1 MLRLSDILHADVI
14 CKSDSSL
21 TGKVEDVYF
30 DEFCGKIVYFDI
42 SRADGRMLLPFSAA
56 ASVADAVVTEDSL
69 ALTSPGDADLTVLRS
84 ALIGRKIYT
93 ANGKSRGTVTDVL
106 FSAKGR
112 VASVVADG
120 TAYSPA
126 SFRAF
131 GDVLILKDAVG
142 AKRKTRKP
150 SFPKAEKDY
159 PVSILSAAP
168 PSPPDTRAAADGRS
182 AAVFPVGAGAA
193 AARPSADT
201 RAAAD
206 GRSAAVFPVGAG
218 AAAARPS
225 ADIRA
230 ADDEGDRPVYVS
242 DAAGGIDV
250 IFGGESF
257 TPYRVIAD
265 YNFLLGRTLADD
277 LVSYSGETLARRGE
291 RVSVETVEKARRHG
305 KLMDLTLSSR

>member
-150 SFPKAEKDY
+150 SFPEAEKDY

-168 PSPPDTRAAADGRS
+168 PSPPDTRAAADDRS
-182 AAVFPVGAGAA
+182 AAVF
-193 AARPSADT
+193 S
-201 RAAAD
+201 
-206 GRSAAVFPVGAG
+206 VGAG

-265 YNFLLGRTLADD
+265 YNFLLGRTLTDD

>member
-93 ANGKSRGTVTDVL
+93 ANGKSRGAVTDVL

-159 PVSILSAAP
+159 PVSILSAAQ
-168 PSPPDTRAAADGRS
+168 PSSSGAHAVAEDKSAAAFS
-182 AAVFPVGAGAA
+182 VGAGAA
-193 AARPSADT
+193 AAASPTPSASV

-206 GRSAAVFPVGAG
+206 DG
-218 AAAARPS
+218 
-225 ADIRA
+225 
-230 ADDEGDRPVYVS
+230 ERPVYVS

>member
-93 ANGKSRGTVTDVL
+93 ANGKSRGAVTDVL

-159 PVSILSAAP
+159 PVNILSAAP
-168 PSPPDTRAAADGRS
+168 SSPPDTRAAAD
-182 AAVFPVGAGAA
+182 
-193 AARPSADT
+193 D
-201 RAAAD
+201 
-206 GRSAAVFPVGAG
+206 RSAAVFPVGAG

>member
-69 ALTSPGDADLTVLRS
+69 ALISPGDADLTVLRS

-168 PSPPDTRAAADGRS
+168 PSPPDTRAAADDRS

-193 AARPSADT
+193 AAASPTPSASV

-206 GRSAAVFPVGAG
+206 DG
-218 AAAARPS
+218 
-225 ADIRA
+225 
-230 ADDEGDRPVYVS
+230 ERPVYVS

>member
-21 TGKVEDVYF
+21 TGEVEDVYF

-42 SRADGRMLLPFSAA
+42 FRADGRMLLPFSAA

-93 ANGKSRGTVTDVL
+93 ANGKSRGAVTDVL

-150 SFPKAEKDY
+150 PFPKAEKDY

-168 PSPPDTRAAADGRS
+168 PSPPDTRAAADDRS

-193 AARPSADT
+193 AAR
-201 RAAAD
+201 
-206 GRSAAVFPVGAG
+206 
-218 AAAARPS
+218 

>member
-84 ALIGRKIYT
+84 ALIGKKIYT
-93 ANGKSRGTVTDVL
+93 ANGKSRGAVTDVL

-168 PSPPDTRAAADGRS
+168 PSTPDTRAAAD
-182 AAVFPVGAGAA
+182 
-193 AARPSADT
+193 D
-201 RAAAD
+201 
-206 GRSAAVFPVGAG
+206 RSAAVFPVGAG

>member
-93 ANGKSRGTVTDVL
+93 ANGKSRGAVTDVL

-150 SFPKAEKDY
+150 SFPKADKDY
-159 PVSILSAAP
+159 PVSILSAAQ
-168 PSPPDTRAAADGRS
+168 PSSSGAHAVAEDKSAAAFS
-182 AAVFPVGAGAA
+182 VGAGAA
-193 AARPSADT
+193 AAASPTPSASV

-206 GRSAAVFPVGAG
+206 DG
-218 AAAARPS
+218 
-225 ADIRA
+225 
-230 ADDEGDRPVYVS
+230 ERPVYVS
-242 DAAGGIDV
+242 DAAGSIDV
-250 IFGGESF
+250 VFGEENF
-257 TPYRVIAD
+257 TPYRIIAD

>member
-93 ANGKSRGTVTDVL
+93 ANGKSRGAVTDVL

-168 PSPPDTRAAADGRS
+168 PSPPDTRAAADDRS
-182 AAVFPVGAGAA
+182 TAVFPVGAGAA
-193 AARPSADT
+193 AAASPTPSASV

-206 GRSAAVFPVGAG
+206 DG
-218 AAAARPS
+218 
-225 ADIRA
+225 
-230 ADDEGDRPVYVS
+230 ERPVYVS
-242 DAAGGIDV
+242 DAAGSIDV
-250 IFGGESF
+250 VFGEENF
-257 TPYRVIAD
+257 TPYRIIAD

>member
-168 PSPPDTRAAADGRS
+168 PSPSDTRAAAD
-182 AAVFPVGAGAA
+182 
-193 AARPSADT
+193 D
-201 RAAAD
+201 
-206 GRSAAVFPVGAG
+206 RSAAVFPVGAG

-230 ADDEGDRPVYVS
+230 ADDEDDRPVYVS

>member
-93 ANGKSRGTVTDVL
+93 ANGKSRGTVTNVL

-150 SFPKAEKDY
+150 PFPKAEKDY
-159 PVSILSAAP
+159 PVSILSAAQ
-168 PSPPDTRAAADGRS
+168 PSSSGAHAVAEDKSAAAFS
-182 AAVFPVGAGAA
+182 VGAGAA
-193 AARPSADT
+193 AAASP
-201 RAAAD
+201 
-206 GRSAAVFPVGAG
+206 
-218 AAAARPS
+218 
-225 ADIRA
+225 
-230 ADDEGDRPVYVS
+230 
-242 DAAGGIDV
+242 
-250 IFGGESF
+250 
-257 TPYRVIAD
+257 TPFA
-265 YNFLLGRTLADD
+265 
-277 LVSYSGETLARRGE
+277 
-291 RVSVETVEKARRHG
+291 SVRDKRN
-305 KLMDLTLSSR
+305 

>member
-56 ASVADAVVTEDSL
+56 ASVADAIVTEDPL

-159 PVSILSAAP
+159 PVNILSAAP
-168 PSPPDTRAAADGRS
+168 PSPPDTRAATD
-182 AAVFPVGAGAA
+182 
-193 AARPSADT
+193 D
-201 RAAAD
+201 
-206 GRSAAVFPVGAG
+206 RSAAVFPVGAG

>member
-168 PSPPDTRAAADGRS
+168 PSPPDTRAAADDRS
-182 AAVFPVGAGAA
+182 AGVFPVGAGAA
-193 AARPSADT
+193 
-201 RAAAD
+201 
-206 GRSAAVFPVGAG
+206 G
-218 AAAARPS
+218 ARPS

>member
-93 ANGKSRGTVTDVL
+93 ANGKSRGAVTDVL

-168 PSPPDTRAAADGRS
+168 PSSSDTRAAAD
-182 AAVFPVGAGAA
+182 
-193 AARPSADT
+193 D
-201 RAAAD
+201 
-206 GRSAAVFPVGAG
+206 RSAAVFPVGAG

>member
-93 ANGKSRGTVTDVL
+93 ANGKSRGAVTDVL

-168 PSPPDTRAAADGRS
+168 PSPSDTRAAADDRS

-193 AARPSADT
+193 DAASPTPSASV

-206 GRSAAVFPVGAG
+206 DG
-218 AAAARPS
+218 
-225 ADIRA
+225 
-230 ADDEGDRPVYVS
+230 ERPVYVS

>member
-56 ASVADAVVTEDSL
+56 ASVADAIVTEDSL

-159 PVSILSAAP
+159 PVSILSAAQ
-168 PSPPDTRAAADGRS
+168 PSSSDTRAAAD
-182 AAVFPVGAGAA
+182 
-193 AARPSADT
+193 D
-201 RAAAD
+201 
-206 GRSAAVFPVGAG
+206 RSAAVFPVGAG

>member
-69 ALTSPGDADLTVLRS
+69 ALTSPNDADLTVLRS

-93 ANGKSRGTVTDVL
+93 ANGKSRGAVTDVL

-168 PSPPDTRAAADGRS
+168 PSPSDTRAAAD
-182 AAVFPVGAGAA
+182 
-193 AARPSADT
+193 D
-201 RAAAD
+201 
-206 GRSAAVFPVGAG
+206 RSAAVFPVGAG

-277 LVSYSGETLARRGE
+277 IVSYSGETLARRGE

>member
-93 ANGKSRGTVTDVL
+93 ANGKSRGAVTDVL

-168 PSPPDTRAAADGRS
+168 PSPPDTRAAADDRS

-193 AARPSADT
+193 AAH
-201 RAAAD
+201 
-206 GRSAAVFPVGAG
+206 
-218 AAAARPS
+218 PS

-242 DAAGGIDV
+242 DAAGGIDG

>member
-93 ANGKSRGTVTDVL
+93 ANGKSRGAVTDVL

-150 SFPKAEKDY
+150 PFPKAEKDY

-168 PSPPDTRAAADGRS
+168 PSPPDTRAAAD
-182 AAVFPVGAGAA
+182 
-193 AARPSADT
+193 D
-201 RAAAD
+201 
-206 GRSAAVFPVGAG
+206 RSAAVFPVGAG

-230 ADDEGDRPVYVS
+230 AGDEGDRPVYVS

>member
-56 ASVADAVVTEDSL
+56 ASVADAIVTEDSL

-93 ANGKSRGTVTDVL
+93 ANGKSRGAVTDVL

-150 SFPKAEKDY
+150 SFPKADKDY
-159 PVSILSAAP
+159 PVSILSAAQ
-168 PSPPDTRAAADGRS
+168 PSSSDTRAAAD
-182 AAVFPVGAGAA
+182 
-193 AARPSADT
+193 D
-201 RAAAD
+201 
-206 GRSAAVFPVGAG
+206 RSAAVFPVGAG

>member
-168 PSPPDTRAAADGRS
+168 PSPSDTRAAADDRS

-193 AARPSADT
+193 AARH
-201 RAAAD
+201 
-206 GRSAAVFPVGAG
+206 
-218 AAAARPS
+218 S

>member
-93 ANGKSRGTVTDVL
+93 ANGKSRGAVTDVL

-168 PSPPDTRAAADGRS
+168 PSPPDTRAAADDRS
-182 AAVFPVGAGAA
+182 AAVFPVGA
-193 AARPSADT
+193 S
-201 RAAAD
+201 
-206 GRSAAVFPVGAG
+206 

>member
-93 ANGKSRGTVTDVL
+93 ANGKSRGAVTDVL

-159 PVSILSAAP
+159 PVSILSAAQ
-168 PSPPDTRAAADGRS
+168 PSSSGAHAAADDRS

-193 AARPSADT
+193 AAASPTPSASV
-201 RAAAD
+201 RAAA
-206 GRSAAVFPVGAG
+206 
-218 AAAARPS
+218 
-225 ADIRA
+225 
-230 ADDEGDRPVYVS
+230 DEGDRPVYVS

>member
-93 ANGKSRGTVTDVL
+93 ANGKSRGAVTDVL

-168 PSPPDTRAAADGRS
+168 PSPPDTRAAADDRS

-193 AARPSADT
+193 AAASPTPSASV

-206 GRSAAVFPVGAG
+206 DG
-218 AAAARPS
+218 
-225 ADIRA
+225 
-230 ADDEGDRPVYVS
+230 ERPVYVS
-242 DAAGGIDV
+242 DAAGSIDV
-250 IFGGESF
+250 VFGEENF
-257 TPYRVIAD
+257 TPYRIIAD

>member
-69 ALTSPGDADLTVLRS
+69 ALTSPNDADLTVLRS

-93 ANGKSRGTVTDVL
+93 ANGKSRGAVTDVL

-168 PSPPDTRAAADGRS
+168 PSPPDTRAAADDRS
-182 AAVFPVGAGAA
+182 AAVFPVG
-193 AARPSADT
+193 
-201 RAAAD
+201 
-206 GRSAAVFPVGAG
+206 VG

>member
-93 ANGKSRGTVTDVL
+93 ANGKSRGAVTDVL

-159 PVSILSAAP
+159 PVNILSVAP
-168 PSPPDTRAAADGRS
+168 PSPPDTRAAADDRS

-193 AARPSADT
+193 AARS
-201 RAAAD
+201 
-206 GRSAAVFPVGAG
+206 
-218 AAAARPS
+218 S

>member
-93 ANGKSRGTVTDVL
+93 ANGKSRGAVTDVL

-168 PSPPDTRAAADGRS
+168 PSPSDTRAAAD
-182 AAVFPVGAGAA
+182 
-193 AARPSADT
+193 D
-201 RAAAD
+201 
-206 GRSAAVFPVGAG
+206 RSAAVFPVGAG

>member
-93 ANGKSRGTVTDVL
+93 ANGKSRGAVADVL

-159 PVSILSAAP
+159 PVNILSAAP
-168 PSPPDTRAAADGRS
+168 SSP
-182 AAVFPVGAGAA
+182 
-193 AARPSADT
+193 ADT

-206 GRSAAVFPVGAG
+206 DRSAAVFPVGAG

>member
-93 ANGKSRGTVTDVL
+93 ANGKSRGAVTDVL

-159 PVSILSAAP
+159 PVNILSAAP
-168 PSPPDTRAAADGRS
+168 SSPPDTRAAAD
-182 AAVFPVGAGAA
+182 
-193 AARPSADT
+193 D
-201 RAAAD
+201 
-206 GRSAAVFPVGAG
+206 RSAAVFPVGAG

-230 ADDEGDRPVYVS
+230 AGDEGDRPVYVS
-242 DAAGGIDV
+242 DATGGIDV

>member
-93 ANGKSRGTVTDVL
+93 ANGKSRGAVTDVL

-159 PVSILSAAP
+159 PVSILSAAQP
-168 PSPPDTRAAADGRS
+168 SATRQAELTSYSAGKVSPPTG
-182 AAVFPVGAGAA
+182 
-193 AARPSADT
+193 
-201 RAAAD
+201 
-206 GRSAAVFPVGAG
+206 
-218 AAAARPS
+218 
-225 ADIRA
+225 
-230 ADDEGDRPVYVS
+230 
-242 DAAGGIDV
+242 
-250 IFGGESF
+250 
-257 TPYRVIAD
+257 
-265 YNFLLGRTLADD
+265 
-277 LVSYSGETLARRGE
+277 
-291 RVSVETVEKARRHG
+291 
-305 KLMDLTLSSR
+305 

>member
-150 SFPKAEKDY
+150 SFPKADKDY

-168 PSPPDTRAAADGRS
+168 PSPPDTRAAADDRS

-193 AARPSADT
+193 AAASPTPSASV

-206 GRSAAVFPVGAG
+206 DG
-218 AAAARPS
+218 
-225 ADIRA
+225 
-230 ADDEGDRPVYVS
+230 ERPVYVS
-242 DAAGGIDV
+242 DAAGGIDI

-265 YNFLLGRTLADD
+265 YNFLLGRTLVDD

>member
-93 ANGKSRGTVTDVL
+93 ANGKSRGTVTNVL

-150 SFPKAEKDY
+150 PFPKADKDY
-159 PVSILSAAP
+159 PVSILSAAQ
-168 PSPPDTRAAADGRS
+168 PSSSGAHAVAEDKSAAAFS
-182 AAVFPVGAGAA
+182 
-193 AARPSADT
+193 
-201 RAAAD
+201 
-206 GRSAAVFPVGAG
+206 VGAG

-230 ADDEGDRPVYVS
+230 ADDEGERPVYVS

>member
-69 ALTSPGDADLTVLRS
+69 GLTSPGDADLTVLRS

-168 PSPPDTRAAADGRS
+168 PSPSDTRAAAD
-182 AAVFPVGAGAA
+182 
-193 AARPSADT
+193 D
-201 RAAAD
+201 
-206 GRSAAVFPVGAG
+206 RSAAVFPVGAG

>member
-93 ANGKSRGTVTDVL
+93 ANGKSRGAVTDVL

-168 PSPPDTRAAADGRS
+168 PSPPDTRAAADNRS

-193 AARPSADT
+193 AARS
-201 RAAAD
+201 
-206 GRSAAVFPVGAG
+206 
-218 AAAARPS
+218 S

>member
-168 PSPPDTRAAADGRS
+168 PSPPDTRAAADDRS

-193 AARPSADT
+193 AAASPTPSASV

-206 GRSAAVFPVGAG
+206 DG
-218 AAAARPS
+218 
-225 ADIRA
+225 
-230 ADDEGDRPVYVS
+230 ERPVYVS
-242 DAAGGIDV
+242 DAAGSIDV
-250 IFGGESF
+250 VFGEENF
-257 TPYRVIAD
+257 TPYRIIAD

>member
-56 ASVADAVVTEDSL
+56 ASVADAIVTEDSL

-150 SFPKAEKDY
+150 SFPKADKDY
-159 PVSILSAAP
+159 PVSILSAAQ
-168 PSPPDTRAAADGRS
+168 PSSSDTRAAAD
-182 AAVFPVGAGAA
+182 
-193 AARPSADT
+193 D
-201 RAAAD
+201 
-206 GRSAAVFPVGAG
+206 RSAAVFPVGAG

>member
-93 ANGKSRGTVTDVL
+93 ANGKSRGAVTDVL

-168 PSPPDTRAAADGRS
+168 PSPPDTRAAADDRS

-193 AARPSADT
+193 AAASPTPSASV
-201 RAAAD
+201 RA
-206 GRSAAVFPVGAG
+206 
-218 AAAARPS
+218 
-225 ADIRA
+225 A
-230 ADDEGDRPVYVS
+230 ADDEGDCPVYVS

>member
-69 ALTSPGDADLTVLRS
+69 ALTSPGDADLTALRS

-93 ANGKSRGTVTDVL
+93 ANGKSRGAVTDVL

-159 PVSILSAAP
+159 PVSILSAAQ
-168 PSPPDTRAAADGRS
+168 PSSSGAHAVAEDKSAAAFS
-182 AAVFPVGAGAA
+182 
-193 AARPSADT
+193 
-201 RAAAD
+201 
-206 GRSAAVFPVGAG
+206 VGAG

>member
-93 ANGKSRGTVTDVL
+93 ANGKSRGAVTDVL

-150 SFPKAEKDY
+150 SFPKADKDY
-159 PVSILSAAP
+159 PVSILSDAP
-168 PSPPDTRAAADGRS
+168 PSPPDTRAAAD
-182 AAVFPVGAGAA
+182 
-193 AARPSADT
+193 D
-201 RAAAD
+201 
-206 GRSAAVFPVGAG
+206 RSAAVFPVGAG

-291 RVSVETVEKARRHG
+291 RVSVETVENARRHG